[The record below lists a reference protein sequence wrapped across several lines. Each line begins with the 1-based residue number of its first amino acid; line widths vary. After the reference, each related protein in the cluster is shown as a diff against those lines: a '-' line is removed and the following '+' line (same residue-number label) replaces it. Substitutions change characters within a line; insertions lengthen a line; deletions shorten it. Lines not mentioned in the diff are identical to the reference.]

1 MFLGYPLVSNM
12 AGWQLAGKST
22 MNGGFKL
29 GKSPVNGPFSRHV
42 WFTDGRCAS
51 FCESSLTSTRSWE
64 HEDTDFDQGMV
75 GCKWKKHKFLSF
87 ILWYHQTWQWKMV
100 HLYGWFMGDCP
111 VLSYWTKNIYNGFS
125 TAMFDYHRV
134 AQTHDQKLVLSKPV
148 MICDDCRW

>member
-29 GKSPVNGPFSRHV
+29 GKSPVNRPFSRHV
-42 WFTDGRCAS
+42 WFADGRRAS

-75 GCKWKKHKFLSF
+75 GRKWKKHKFLSF

-111 VLSYWTKNIYNGFS
+111 VLSYWTKKHLQWIFHCHVWLPQGS
-125 TAMFDYHRV
+125 TN
-134 AQTHDQKLVLSKPV
+134 TWSKTGV
-148 MICDDCRW
+148 IETGDDMWWL